1 MARVLVIGTMDTKGR
16 ECAYLAEQ
24 LRAHRCEVSVM
35 DVGILGEADEIA
47 CEIGR
52 REVADAAGT
61 TLEAL
66 RAAGSRGRAV
76 EGMCRGA
83 RLVARRLRQEGR
95 IHGAMSLGGAE
106 GAVLAASVMH
116 ELPLGMPKTI
126 VSPIA
131 SGRRTFGPFMGSK
144 DVTVIHSVVDI
155 LGLNAIARR
164 VFDTAAAA
172 TAAAARH
179 YEANLASRANRPSR
193 PQVGATMLGNTTAA
207 LMWIR
212 RELEPAHGDLVVFH
226 ANGVGG
232 VALEEQIDAGY
243 IDAVIDFTLSEITA
257 HVAGGF
263 HDAGP
268 RRLEAAGRRGLP
280 QVVVPGC
287 VDFMV
292 CGPRAEIPPAWRD
305 RPQYFHNPEFTLV
318 RATYDEQL
326 EVARRIARKLC
337 AARGPV
343 KVLVPLRGLSIP
355 NCEADE
361 NGRPG
366 PFWDPPLDAAFREEL
381 RRGLDPRIEYA
392 EIDAHINDTEFARAV
407 FEAARTTFSL

>member
-16 ECAYLAEQ
+16 ECAYVAEQ

-35 DVGILGEADEIA
+35 DVGILGEAEEIV

-61 TLEAL
+61 TIEAL
-66 RAAGSRGRAV
+66 REAGSRGRAV

-95 IHGAMSLGGAE
+95 IHGALSLGGAE

-144 DVTVIHSVVDI
+144 DVAVVHSVVDI

-179 YEANLASRANRPSR
+179 YEANAAACAKRPSR
-193 PQVGATMLGNTTAA
+193 PQVGATMLGNTTAP

-212 RELEPAHGDLVVFH
+212 RQLEPVHGDLVVFH

-243 IDAVIDFTLSEITA
+243 IDAVLDYTLSEITA
-257 HVAGGF
+257 HVAGGY

-268 RRLEAAGRRGLP
+268 HRLEAAGRRGLP
-280 QVVVPGC
+280 QVIVPGC

-292 CGPRAEIPPAWRD
+292 CGPRHEVPRAWRD

-318 RATYDEQL
+318 RATRDEQL

-343 KVLVPLRGLSIP
+343 TVLVPLRGLSIP
-355 NCEADE
+355 NCEADQT
-361 NGRPG
+361 GQPG
-366 PFWDPPLDAAFREEL
+366 PFWDPSLDAAFRDEL
-381 RRGLDPRIEYA
+381 RRGLAPQIEYA
-392 EIDAHINDTEFARAV
+392 EIDAHINDVEFARAV
-407 FEAARTTFSL
+407 FETARATFNL